1 MEFGGGIGMIARPIS
16 DLFPGVIERAEQMC
30 SFQKLINGC
39 ATASAR
45 KQMIMTARMGGLI
58 SDEETTL
65 LIQAH
70 GLETA

>member
-1 MEFGGGIGMIARPIS
+1 MSARAIS
-16 DLFPGVIERAEQMC
+16 DLFPGVLARAEQMR
-30 SFQKLINGC
+30 SFQQLINGC

-45 KQMIMTARMGGLI
+45 KQMIMTARLGSLI
-58 SDEETTL
+58 TDEEATL